1 MVRTG
6 TCHALALLD
15 REICVART
23 HRFRPMTLLGLTAL
37 VAMTACETRETQ
49 PPADPTK
56 QVFEDFAKRV
66 DNYMKVRKTLT
77 DSIGALDPTKSQ
89 AEITARS
96 IGLANAIVAARATA
110 KPGDLFTPEVA
121 TVLATLIKQEYSR
134 RTEPVQETRE
144 DQQDELP
151 DFVPT
156 VNQVYPTTYP
166 LATFPATLLPLLPPL
181 PEQLEY
187 RVVQHY
193 LVIRDVEANV
203 IIDVMPNA
211 VPT

>member
-1 MVRTG
+1 VSTQTART
-6 TCHALALLD
+6 TKLD
-15 REICVART
+15 RSDNAMLT
-23 HRFRPMTLLGLTAL
+23 MSFRRWAL
-37 VAMTACETRETQ
+37 IGAAGAMAVGASSCKNENAQ
-49 PPADPTK
+49 PAADPTK
-56 QVFEDFAKRV
+56 QVFEDFAARV
-66 DNYMKVRKTLT
+66 DTYMKVRKTLA
-77 DSIGALDPTKSQ
+77 DSIGELDPTKSQ
-89 AEITARS
+89 AEITTRSAGLATAIIAARS
-96 IGLANAIVAARATA
+96 QA
-110 KPGDLFTPEVA
+110 KAGDIFTPEIA
-121 TVLATLIKQEYSR
+121 TILATLIKQEYSR

-181 PEQLEY
+181 PENLEY

-193 LVIRDVEANV
+193 LVLRDVEANV

>member
-1 MVRTG
+1 MLRTMNFRRW
-6 TCHALALLD
+6 TLIRAAALGAA
-15 REICVART
+15 I
-23 HRFRPMTLLGLTAL
+23 
-37 VAMTACETRETQ
+37 TACDKPEPK

-56 QVFEDFAKRV
+56 LVFEDFAKRV
-66 DNYMKVRKTLT
+66 DNYMKVRKPLA
-77 DSIGALDPTKSQ
+77 DSVGQLDPTKSQ
-89 AEITARS
+89 AEITARGV
-96 IGLANAIVAARATA
+96 GLANALIAARAQA
-110 KPGDLFTPEVA
+110 KPGDIFTPEVA
-121 TVLATLIKQEYSR
+121 TILATLIKEEYSR
-134 RTEPVQETRE
+134 RSEPVQETRD

-181 PEQLEY
+181 PEKLEY

-193 LVIRDVEANV
+193 LVLRDVEANV